1 MNDPSKRID
10 VSKSSLL
17 SLKAELLRKK
27 EEASKSNTN
36 QSLNTFVP
44 KKLTKISKNDNKK
57 ESSVKETKDLTE
69 SEDSA
74 LLLKS
79 KKMLEAKCKFYDRM
93 VTSGGKLNSD
103 ENCLVMFNKKKQSSK
118 YDERSSGDSSDDDR
132 NNSYDAKNAG
142 EEWVDYTDC
151 FGRTRKCLRKDLDFY
166 KKKDDV
172 TAENIQPTDKF
183 YVDKVGEEVLV
194 EEEPPRIEET
204 HIEDELTNET
214 TLKLLKEQWE
224 KREVEN
230 TEKDFVHYQDVL
242 FDEART
248 HGVGYYEFSTD
259 EVERAKQRK
268 ELDSI
273 REATVLEQK
282 KRMDQKLTRDKM
294 IADRVKAA
302 RNRQRA
308 RLGLPPEEEE
318 ASDKKTTAD
327 DLYDKTQEEER
338 KKKEEELK
346 LEKQLENKI
355 KDNERKRHVRPW
367 DEGKS
372 KNSEN
377 WTPFVD
383 KEPMSQEQWNTKK
396 RSERLNEFAPVY
408 EPELTENEIRFVPE
422 PKAPGTD
429 EFKYYEEENKNL
441 YFSSKKRVTKNTES
455 YSNPI
460 VNELSNSGESD
471 DMDDDDDEERSGPK
485 RAEIP
490 PPPTFDYYGPTSSSF
505 SKREKKPKPNLENSI
520 EAGLK
525 FLREQSDK
533 GQFGTKQKWTTNT
546 DY

>member
-27 EEASKSNTN
+27 EEASKSSTN

-57 ESSVKETKDLTE
+57 DSTIKEKKDITE
-69 SEDSA
+69 TEDSL

-79 KKMLEAKCKFYDRM
+79 KKMLEAKGKFYDRM
-93 VTSGGKLNSD
+93 VSSGGKLNSD
-103 ENCLVMFNKKKQSSK
+103 ENCLVMFNQKKQSSK
-118 YDERSSGDSSDDDR
+118 YIDDSSDSSDDDI

-166 KKKDDV
+166 KKKDDF

-183 YVDKVGEEVLV
+183 YVDKVGEEVV
-194 EEEPPRIEET
+194 AEAAPKISEEI
-204 HIEDELTNET
+204 IEDESNET

-224 KREVEN
+224 KREFEN

-282 KRMDQKLTRDKM
+282 KRMEQKQTRDKM

-308 RLGLPPEEEE
+308 RLGLPPEEDESE
-318 ASDKKTTAD
+318 KQTTD

-346 LEKQLENKI
+346 LEKQLDDKI

-372 KNSEN
+372 TKSEN
-377 WTPFVD
+377 WTPFVE

-396 RSERLNEFAPVY
+396 RTERLNEFAPVY
-408 EPELTENEIRFVPE
+408 ESEPENEVRFVPE
-422 PKAPGTD
+422 PNAPGTD
-429 EFKYYEEENKNL
+429 DFKYYEEENKNL
-441 YFSSKKRVTKNTES
+441 FFSSKKRVTKNVES

-460 VNELSNSGESD
+460 VNELSNSGGES
-471 DMDDDDDEERSGPK
+471 DDDEERSGPK
-485 RAEIP
+485 RTEIP
-490 PPPTFDYYGPTSSSF
+490 PPPTFDYYGPTSSNF
-505 SKREKKPKPNLENSI
+505 SKREKRPKPNIENSI

-525 FLREQSDK
+525 FLRNQSDK
-533 GQFGTKQKWTTNT
+533 GQFGTKQKWTTNK

>member
-27 EEASKSNTN
+27 EEASKSSTN
-36 QSLNTFVP
+36 QSLNNFVP
-44 KKLTKISKNDNKK
+44 KKLTKISKNDNKTISSK
-57 ESSVKETKDLTE
+57 ENKEFTE
-69 SEDSA
+69 TEDSM

-79 KKMLEAKCKFYDRM
+79 KKMLEAKGKFYDRM
-93 VTSGGKLNSD
+93 VNSGGKLNSD
-103 ENCLVMFNKKKQSSK
+103 ENCLVMFNQKKQNSK
-118 YDERSSGDSSDDDR
+118 YIDDSSDSSDDDR
-132 NNSYDAKNAG
+132 NNSYDAKNTG

-166 KKKDDV
+166 KKKDDS

-183 YVDKVGEEVLV
+183 YVDKVGEEV
-194 EEEPPRIEET
+194 EEERTSPKIDDV
-204 HIEDELTNET
+204 IEDETNET

-224 KREVEN
+224 QREVEN
-230 TEKDFVHYQDVL
+230 TQKDFVHYQDVL

-282 KRMDQKLTRDKM
+282 KRLDQKQTRDKM

-318 ASDKKTTAD
+318 PDKQAID

-338 KKKEEELK
+338 QKKEEELK
-346 LEKQLENKI
+346 LEKQLDEKI

-372 KNSEN
+372 TKSEN
-377 WTPFVD
+377 WTPFVE

-396 RSERLNEFAPVY
+396 RAERPNEFAPVY
-408 EPELTENEIRFVPE
+408 ESEPENEIKFVPE
-422 PKAPGTD
+422 PNAPGTD
-429 EFKYYEEENKNL
+429 DFKYYEEENKNL
-441 YFSSKKRVTKNTES
+441 FFSSKKRVTKNIES
-455 YSNPI
+455 YSTPI
-460 VNELSNSGESD
+460 VNELSSGDEID
-471 DMDDDDDEERSGPK
+471 DEEERSGPK

-490 PPPTFDYYGPTSSSF
+490 PPPTFDYYGPTSSGF
-505 SKREKKPKPNLENSI
+505 SKREKRPKPNIENSI

-525 FLREQSDK
+525 FLRNQSDK
-533 GQFGTKQKWTTNT
+533 GQFGTKQKWTTNK

>member
-27 EEASKSNTN
+27 EEASKSSTN

-44 KKLTKISKNDNKK
+44 KKLTKISRNDNKK
-57 ESSVKETKDLTE
+57 ESSVKEKKDFTE
-69 SEDSA
+69 TEDSM

-79 KKMLEAKCKFYDRM
+79 KKMLEAKGKFYDRM
-93 VTSGGKLNSD
+93 VSSGGKLNSD
-103 ENCLVMFNKKKQSSK
+103 ENCLVMFNQKKQTSK
-118 YDERSSGDSSDDDR
+118 YVDDSSDSSDDDR
-132 NNSYDAKNAG
+132 NNSYDAENDG
-142 EEWVDYTDC
+142 DEWVDYTDC

-166 KKKDDV
+166 KKKDDF

-183 YVDKVGEEVLV
+183 YVDKVGEEVVV
-194 EEEPPRIEET
+194 EEPQRIVEEN
-204 HIEDELTNET
+204 IVDESNET

-230 TEKDFVHYQDVL
+230 TGKDFVHYQDVL

-282 KRMDQKLTRDKM
+282 KRMDQKQTRDKM

-308 RLGLPPEEEE
+308 RLGLPPEEDD
-318 ASDKKTTAD
+318 SDKQMTD

-346 LEKQLENKI
+346 LEKQLDDKI

-372 KNSEN
+372 KNLEN
-377 WTPFVD
+377 WTPFVE

-408 EPELTENEIRFVPE
+408 ESEPENEFKFIPE
-422 PKAPGTD
+422 PSAPGTD
-429 EFKYYEEENKNL
+429 DFKYYEEENKNL
-441 YFSSKKRVTKNTES
+441 FFSSKKRVTKNVES

-460 VNELSNSGESD
+460 VNELSNSGGDSD
-471 DMDDDDDEERSGPK
+471 GVDDDDEERSGPK

-490 PPPTFDYYGPTSSSF
+490 PPPTFDYYGPTSSGF
-505 SKREKKPKPNLENSI
+505 SKREKRPKPNIENSI

-525 FLREQSDK
+525 FLRNQSDK
-533 GQFGTKQKWTTNT
+533 GQFGTKQKWTTNK